1 MLAIHPELN
10 YIAAGSDSG
19 LTVFTLQS
27 ERIPAVVSTNQQ
39 DIFYVHKKQ
48 LIHRDIK
55 NGRETVVKAIDHV
68 ASHQGP

>member
-1 MLAIHPELN
+1 LN

-27 ERIPAVVSTNQQ
+27 EKVPAVLSTNQQ

-48 LIHRDIK
+48 LIHRDVK
-55 NGRETVVKAIDHV
+55 SGRESILRTIDHTP
-68 ASHQGP
+68 SNQSLQY